1 MQTKLLVIRL
11 MLKLFS
17 TIYTTMKDR
26 RVSAEP
32 YNTKIGPKRSKEFIL
47 ILKELSKRLRS
58 KLMIP
63 FKFIGLTMVWSTVS
77 SKLNFQVF

>member
-17 TIYTTMKDR
+17 TIYTTMKDK
-26 RVSAEP
+26 RVLAEP
-32 YNTKIGPKRSKEFIL
+32 YNTKIGPKKSKEFIP
-47 ILKELSKRLRS
+47 ILKESLKRLRN

-63 FKFIGLTMVWSTVS
+63 FKFIGLTMVWNTV
-77 SKLNFQVF
+77 